1 MRVITS
7 IVISLLVLAGA
18 GWLTPSFA
26 QAPET
31 EQQKEFVPIS
41 ERPAQEELPSA
52 TLVISA
58 YSFVLLVFFAY
69 VLMLSRKLGAV
80 SQEMQRLEGEIKK
93 GARR

>member
-1 MRVITS
+1 MRFITS
-7 IVISLLVLAGA
+7 IVVAVVILAGA
-18 GWLTPSFA
+18 GSLTSFA
-26 QAPET
+26 QAPQT
-31 EQQKEFVPIS
+31 EQQEKFVPIS

-58 YSFVLLVFFAY
+58 YSFFVLVLFAY

>member
-1 MRVITS
+1 MRFITS
-7 IVISLLVLAGA
+7 IVVAVVILAGA
-18 GWLTPSFA
+18 GSLTPSFA
-26 QAPET
+26 QAPQT
-31 EQQKEFVPIS
+31 EQQEKFIPIS

-58 YSFVLLVFFAY
+58 YSFFVLVLFAY